1 MIVDDIRLLS
11 TKRVSEITADS
22 DSLART
28 ISSLAINSKTTWPF
42 FTDLSF
48 EMIVSN
54 FIATT
59 QKHQIIL
66 CPFVDGEEER
76 SMWANYSQAQQG
88 WIEEGLLFEG
98 QQRDSPTHTH
108 VHNNEE
114 SELDIGNLEPIFP
127 GIFRARNGER
137 ILEEGLG
144 PFLPIWQTYEA
155 PSKTTSVN
163 FNLLSDQS
171 FAESFD
177 IVKETKQ
184 PILTDRLD
192 RILKDLFSLL
202 DDDDVSYFQSGPFS
216 MLLQPVYRNSS
227 SDEIVAILNSDVSWM
242 SMFSLGSEKSTPS
255 VDVVLDDQCDRKF
268 TLRMAGPQ
276 STFLGFDDLHDSTFD
291 GDEIAF
297 PFAPLLQTQ
306 HVAGKECA
314 YQVRVFPTQDF
325 YDTFHTSTPS
335 STAAVIGTVFA
346 SVCIIFCLY
355 DSAVHMRQKRI
366 LTLASQ
372 SEKILSVLYPKS
384 IRDRLFGLEEV
395 EDTKVA
401 KTPSGIRGRLNHDL
415 RKTAAKYQ
423 LKQFMTTTRPDES
436 MGMDPTLNPYG
447 SKPIADLFL
456 HATVLFADIS
466 GFTAWSSVR
475 EPSQVFTLLEAVYNG
490 FDLIAKRRKVFKVET
505 VGDCYVAVTG
515 LPGKCGS
522 HLGSSPRDAGLT
534 ILLLFRTNQ
543 VACYNHGW

>member
-1 MIVDDIRLLS
+1 MIADDIRLLS
-11 TKRVSEITADS
+11 SKRVSEITADS

-59 QKHQIIL
+59 QTHQVIL

-76 SMWANYSQAQQG
+76 SIWANYSQAQQG
-88 WIEEGLLFEG
+88 WIEEGLLFQG
-98 QQRDSPTHTH
+98 QQSDSLTHNHDHT
-108 VHNNEE
+108 EE
-114 SELDIGNLEPIFP
+114 GDFDFGNLEPIFP
-127 GIFRARNGER
+127 GIFRAPNGER
-137 ILEEGLG
+137 TLEEGLG

-216 MLLQPVYRNSS
+216 MFVQPVYRNSS
-227 SDEIVAILNSDVSWM
+227 SDEIVAILNADISWM
-242 SMFSLGSEKSTPS
+242 SMFSLGSEESIPA

-268 TLRMAGPQ
+268 TLRMTGPQ
-276 STFLGFDDLHDSTFD
+276 SNFLGFDDLHDSTFD
-291 GDEIAF
+291 GDEISF

-346 SVCIIFCLY
+346 FVCIIFCLY

-366 LTLASQ
+366 LTVASQ

-395 EDTKVA
+395 EDPKVA

-522 HLGSSPRDAGLT
+522 YFGSGLRNDGLT

-543 VACYNHGW
+543 VTCHNHGW